1 MARILL
7 PFAFLAKIFILII
20 KLYFKNAIFIIFKK
34 QIIFKLKKKLL
45 LSKLLYIFTIF
56 TFL

>member
-7 PFAFLAKIFILII
+7 PFAFLAQIFILII

>member
-34 QIIFKLKKKLL
+34 QIIFKFNYHK
-45 LSKLLYIFTIF
+45 IN
-56 TFL
+56 